1 MRRFAAFVICLTLAG
16 LTYVTAEVQAV
27 KIGYTI
33 RKQDEMKVQVLDRAR
48 ALKYNIN
55 RLEAPHNLERKLL
68 AQRIQLE
75 SPRQWQTLIVA
86 GSSPTG
92 VKGQSFPQEPLFRSP
107 HFFGKLFVG
116 TAQAEAKESGRS

>member
-16 LTYVTAEVQAV
+16 LVYVTAEVEAV
-27 KIGYTI
+27 KVGYAI
-33 RKQDEMKVQVLDRAR
+33 RKQDELKVQALDRTR
-48 ALKYNIN
+48 ALKYNID

-75 SPRQWQTLIVA
+75 SPRQWQTLVLA
-86 GSSPTG
+86 GPAG
-92 VKGQSFPQEPLFRSP
+92 VKGQSFAQESLFQSP
-107 HFFGKLFVG
+107 HFLGRFFVG

>member
-1 MRRFAAFVICLTLAG
+1 MHRFAVFVICLTLAG
-16 LTYVTAEVQAV
+16 LVYVTAEVEAV

-33 RKQDEMKVQVLDRAR
+33 RKQDEVKVQALDRAR
-48 ALKYNIN
+48 ALKYNID

-75 SPRQWQTLIVA
+75 SPRQWQTLVVA
-86 GSSPTG
+86 RQAG
-92 VKGQSFPQEPLFRSP
+92 VREQPFAQESLFQSP
-107 HFFGKLFVG
+107 HFFGRLFVG